1 MKYKIISWVR
11 DSKGK
16 VIKRPLKDIC
26 NALTSM
32 CGGGHIGEDGMGNT
46 TPYVLISYESKDLRI
61 ERKV

>member
-1 MKYKIISWVR
+1 
-11 DSKGK
+11 
-16 VIKRPLKDIC
+16 
-26 NALTSM
+26 M